1 MFVPDVRG
9 ALSFRWGGQRRRFP
23 HVPVNFHTA
32 TLHVSEHSNAQAVDV
47 LLKDFCGGMDWVAA
61 VFHHWQAIVFN
72 RRWGP
77 SNDSR

>member
-1 MFVPDVRG
+1 MLVPDVCG

-32 TLHVSEHSNAQAVDV
+32 TLHVSEHSNAQAVHI
-47 LLKDFCGGMDWVAA
+47 LPTDFWAGVDWVAA
-61 VFHHWQAIVFN
+61 VLNRGQANAFN

-77 SNDSR
+77 SNDSG